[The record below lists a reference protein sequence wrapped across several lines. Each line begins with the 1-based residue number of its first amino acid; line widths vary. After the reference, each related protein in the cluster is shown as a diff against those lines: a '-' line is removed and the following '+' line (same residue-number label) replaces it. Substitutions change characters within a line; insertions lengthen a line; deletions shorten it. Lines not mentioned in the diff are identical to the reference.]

1 MRIAI
6 LGASFDTGNHGV
18 SVLAAGAVSTV
29 LDRFP
34 GCEVIFFNYAR
45 QMEILHVSH
54 SAGTARVLLVNARF
68 SRRLYQTNHVLFLI
82 LAAIVARLCPVASA
96 KSWLISKNSV
106 LRELDSSDLFL
117 SVAGGDSFSDIYGFM
132 RLLYV
137 GLPQVLVLICGK
149 KLVLLPQTIGP
160 FKWRLSRWFA
170 RLILRKAE
178 RIFVRDGAGVGYS
191 AAIAGLPETQRTKV
205 QFRHDMGFVVDAR
218 MPQAIRLQGLSSTI
232 LGQSGLVGVNI
243 SGLLLD
249 DGRRFGFSMSYR
261 RLTEKLVETLIEKR
275 GSKILFIPHVVARN
289 SIDSDIEACAWAYE
303 TFAAKYPEHIGVI
316 DGEYSYD
323 ETKYIIGKC
332 DFFVGARMHACIAA
346 LSQCV
351 PAAAIAYSDKF
362 KGVME
367 SIGCDSIIADLRLG
381 TESEA
386 VEQVISSYDR
396 RDGIRLSLSKSMP
409 QVKASIRDM
418 LSTVS

>member
-29 LDRFP
+29 FGRFP

-45 QMEILHVSH
+45 QTEILHVPH
-54 SAGTARVLLVNARF
+54 PAGTARILLVNAGF
-68 SRRLYQTNHVLFLI
+68 SKRLYQTNHILFVI
-82 LAAIVARLCPVASA
+82 AAAVVARVCPVTSA
-96 KSWLISKNSV
+96 KSWLISTNRV
-106 LRELDSSDLFL
+106 LRELNSSDLCL
-117 SVAGGDSFSDIYGFM
+117 SVAGGDSFSDIYGFT

-137 GLPQVLVLICGK
+137 GLPQLLALICGK

-170 RLILRKAE
+170 RIILRKAE
-178 RIFVRDGAGVGYS
+178 RIFVRDGVGVDYS
-191 AAIAGLPETQRTKV
+191 AAIAGLLETQRSKV

-218 MPQAIRLQGLSSTI
+218 MPGSIRLQGLNPTI
-232 LGQSGLVGVNI
+232 LGQPGMVGLNI

-249 DGRRFGFSMSYR
+249 DGERFGFSMSYR
-261 RLTEKLVETLIEKR
+261 KLTELLVDTLIQKR
-275 GSKILFIPHVVARN
+275 GAKILFIPHVVARN
-289 SIDSDIEACAWAYE
+289 SVDSDIGACVWAYE
-303 TFAAKYPEHIGVI
+303 TFVAKYPGQVGVI
-316 DGEYSYD
+316 DGDYAYD

-351 PAAAIAYSDKF
+351 PAVAIAYSDKF

-367 SIGCDSIIADLRLG
+367 SIGCESIIADLRQG
-381 TESEA
+381 SESEA
-386 VEQVISSYDR
+386 VEQVISAYDR
-396 RDGIRLSLSKSMP
+396 RDGIRLSLSRSMP

-418 LSTVS
+418 LSSVL